1 MASLTQTV
9 KLTISK
15 ESQESIASATQK
27 AKRLRSVA
35 AKLKSVSAEIVSC
48 LDDFDSAINNMSI
61 KLETKK

>member
-1 MASLTQTV
+1 MASLTKTV

-15 ESQESIASATQK
+15 ESQESIASSTQK

-35 AKLKSVSAEIVSC
+35 AKLKSVSDEIISC

-61 KLETKK
+61 KIETKK